1 MNTFPMTELVIDV
14 LDAEDLTQGKAV
26 AQKIVA
32 LAKDGNASLLR
43 VLWDRVDPAPSR
55 NEQDEQITD
64 EERIVKML
72 ELLETARAR
81 SAGPAPQ

>member
-32 LAKDGNASLLR
+32 LAKDGNASLLK

-81 SAGPAPQ
+81 SAGPTPQ

>member
-32 LAKDGNASLLR
+32 LAKDGNAKDDGSGR
-43 VLWDRVDPAPSR
+43 PYRQRSKRQRKRSTAPR
-55 NEQDEQITD
+55 
-64 EERIVKML
+64 
-72 ELLETARAR
+72 
-81 SAGPAPQ
+81 

>member
-1 MNTFPMTELVIDV
+1 MNTVPMTELVIDV

-32 LAKDGNASLLR
+32 LAKDGNASLLK